1 MKADVHLPVVATAC
15 FSLLLSSCAT
25 NSNRPESTPKFN
37 RFAPVSFLYD
47 RFPRPIKGT
56 FNVSTMP
63 LSHTDFIE
71 EPRQRQAESVIIM
84 CLERAGLQHTDST
97 VGTDWRVLCDY
108 RSDAEL
114 LGMGYRH
121 EMHMNI
127 RRPGTVDNV
136 WTATARIHSNNPDIG
151 PVIPMLTSMLTR
163 KFPDV
168 EYRAG
173 SQSAR

>member
-1 MKADVHLPVVATAC
+1 MHLPVVATAC
-15 FSLLLSSCAT
+15 VSLLLSSCANRT
-25 NSNRPESTPKFN
+25 EPKSKSNPL
-37 RFAPVSFLYD
+37 APVAFVGD

-63 LSHTDFIE
+63 LSRTDFIE
-71 EPRQRQAESVIIM
+71 EPKRRQAESFIIM
-84 CLERAGLQHTDST
+84 CLERAGLQHTDSP
-97 VGTDWRVLCDY
+97 VGSDWRVVCDY

-151 PVIPMLTSMLTR
+151 PVIGELTSMLTS

-168 EYRAG
+168 EYRSDA
-173 SQSAR
+173 SHYQ

>member
-1 MKADVHLPVVATAC
+1 MYLPVVAIAC
-15 FSLLLSSCAT
+15 VSLLLSSCA
-25 NSNRPESTPKFN
+25 NRTEPKSKPKP
-37 RFAPVSFLYD
+37 FAPVAFVDD

-63 LSHTDFIE
+63 LSNTNFID
-71 EPRQRQAESVIIM
+71 EPRQQQTESVIIM

-121 EMHMNI
+121 KC
-127 RRPGTVDNV
+127 T
-136 WTATARIHSNNPDIG
+136 
-151 PVIPMLTSMLTR
+151 
-163 KFPDV
+163 
-168 EYRAG
+168 
-173 SQSAR
+173 